1 MIVPMKKITLLAMAA
16 DEDAVLSGLRSLGV
30 MQIEK
35 FGAFSGTSTAVNDRL
50 MNTRKVIGVLE
61 KMQITPAD
69 APSVSDGEALCRNA
83 EENIEKLAR
92 TEEELDSLRQR
103 LKAIAMWGDFDR
115 SLLDDLKAKGIELV
129 LCSGT
134 QSVYKQIA
142 QNPDVSLCQLISTEN
157 GKYYFAV
164 VGGNQEKL
172 PVIKLQ
178 AEDDPRKLNKRI
190 AELEI
195 EKSNLTA
202 VLENAAR
209 QLHAIKDFE
218 NQQLND
224 LEFERVRDS
233 FGDHE
238 KIVSLQGF
246 VPCPAV
252 DKLRAEAEK
261 QGWGL
266 LIRDPEATDDVPVLL
281 EYNRFTRWIK
291 PLFDFLGINPG
302 YNELDASG
310 GVLVFFTIFY
320 AMIVGDA
327 GYGCL
332 FLAGSGLGMLLL
344 RKKPAAKMPLRL
356 MLLLSIFTIIWGALC
371 GSWFGVTIGGLAC
384 LTKASVKDANI
395 QAFCFLLAVA
405 QLTMGRIWSS
415 IRSRNIRK
423 TLADFGWILILWGNF
438 FLTLKIIVWQGEF
451 PVFMYGLFGVGLLLV
466 ILFGINWKDIADV
479 FQFPFAIINSFTDIL
494 SYIRLF
500 AVGMSGACIAQ
511 SFNGMAADVAKASPW
526 FIIFSIVI
534 LLAGHILN
542 LVMAMMGVLVH
553 AVRLNTLE
561 FSNHAGLTWS
571 GKEYRPFKDRT
582 NSKQSNIEGVKK

>member
-30 MQIEK
+30 MQLEK
-35 FGAFSGTSTAVNDRL
+35 FGAVSGTSSALNEQL
-50 MNTRKVIGVLE
+50 LSTRRVIGFLE
-61 KMQITPAD
+61 KMQK
-69 APSVSDGEALCRNA
+69 APSGTVTAANGEAVCKNA
-83 EENIEKLAR
+83 EENIEKLNR
-92 TEEELDSLRQR
+92 VEEELDSLRQR
-103 LKAIAMWGDFDR
+103 LKAISMWGDFDK
-115 SLLDDLKAKGIELV
+115 SLLDDLAAKGIELL
-129 LCSGT
+129 LCSGNRT
-134 QSVYKQIA
+134 AYEKAQ
-142 QNPDVSLCQLISTEN
+142 QNPEVTLCQLISVEN
-157 GKYYFAV
+157 SKYYFAV
-164 VGGNQEKL
+164 IGGSKEEL

-178 AEDDPRKLNKRI
+178 QDDDPRKLSSRI
-190 AELEI
+190 EELEV
-195 EKSNLTA
+195 EKSKLSSALEAAAQQLSA
-202 VLENAAR
+202 V
-209 QLHAIKDFE
+209 KDFE
-218 NQQLND
+218 AAQAGS

-233 FGDHE
+233 LGDHE
-238 KIVSLQGF
+238 KIISLQGF

-252 DKLRAEAEK
+252 DKLRAEADK

-266 LIRDPEATDDVPVLL
+266 LIRDPEASDDVPVLI

-302 YNELDASG
+302 YNELDVSG
-310 GVLVFFTIFY
+310 GVLIFFTIFY

-332 FLAGSGLGMLLL
+332 FLAGSGLGMWLL

-356 MLLLSIFTIIWGALC
+356 LFLLSVFTIIWGALC
-371 GSWFGVTIGGLAC
+371 GSWFGVSLGGLKC
-384 LTKASVKDANI
+384 LTNASVKDANV

-438 FLTLKIIVWQGEF
+438 FLTLRIIVWQGEF
-451 PVFMYGLFGVGLLLV
+451 PVFMYWLFGIGLALV
-466 ILFGINWKDIADV
+466 VLFGINWKDIADV

-511 SFNGMAADVAKASPW
+511 SFNGMAMDVAKASPW
-526 FIIFSIVI
+526 FIIVSVVI

-542 LVMAMMGVLVH
+542 LVMALMGVLVH

-561 FSNHAGLTWS
+561 FSNHTGLTWC
-571 GKEYRPFKDRT
+571 GKEFRPFKDRN
-582 NSKQSNIEGVKK
+582 NSK